1 MARAVQLAAGDLQAS
16 LVPAV
21 GGVVR
26 SFRWRDLPVFREG
39 PPGIADANEGGCYP
53 LVPFSNRVRDG
64 RFAFRGRE
72 VRLSPNLP
80 PQKHPLHGQGW
91 RGAWTVESASGARAV
106 LTFDHPAGE
115 WPWAYQ
121 ARQSLSLDAGGLE
134 IQLSCRNLSADP
146 MPCGLGLHP
155 YFPAEPATVLS
166 TEATGVWTIDAEVM
180 PVALE
185 PPVGRYDLR
194 GRAINGAD
202 LDNGYEGWSGEAE
215 LRQPDF
221 TVRITSPDARR
232 FQVYAP
238 PEGGVVVAEPVVNA
252 NAALNQPEDR
262 WPELGVVVLGP
273 GEDTRM
279 SARFDVIPAA
289 ARTSQ

>member
-1 MARAVQLAAGDLQAS
+1 MVD

-26 SFRWRDLPVFREG
+26 SFRAGGTPVFREG
-39 PPGIADANEGGCYP
+39 PAEIADANDGGCYP

-64 RFAFRGRE
+64 RFTFRGRE

-91 RGAWTVESASGARAV
+91 RGAWSVETADEDRAV
-106 LTFDHPAGE
+106 LVFDHAPGE

-121 ARQSLSLDAGGLE
+121 ARQTFRLDPGGLS
-134 IQLSCRNLSADP
+134 IGLSCRNLSPEP

-155 YFPAEPATVLS
+155 YFPAGPETVLS
-166 TEATGVWTIDAEVM
+166 TEATGVWTIDEEVM

-185 PPVGRYDLR
+185 PPVGRYGLHQR
-194 GRAINGAD
+194 RINGAD
-202 LDNGYEGWSGEAE
+202 LDNGYEGWSGWAE
-215 LRQPDF
+215 LREPEF
-221 TVRITSPDARR
+221 SVRITSPDARR

-238 PEGGVVVAEPVVNA
+238 PEGGIVVAEPVVNA

-262 WPELGVVVLGP
+262 WPELGLTVLNP
-273 GEDTRM
+273 GDSTAM
-279 SARFDVIPAA
+279 SARFDLIRAKD
-289 ARTSQ
+289 SL